1 MVMDEGSNSDT
12 VMVLVVEDEPMIRMN
27 GVDLLEDQGYRVL
40 EAASADEAIALLE
53 QAPDVR
59 LLFSDIDM
67 PGSMNGV
74 ELAELVHR
82 RWPGIRLLLTSG
94 QQKVSGDDMPQD
106 GRFLAKPY
114 SRGDVID
121 QVNDLLGQ

>member
-1 MVMDEGSNSDT
+1 MGPRIDRGT
-12 VMVLVVEDEPMIRMN
+12 MVLVVEDEPMIRMN
-27 GVDLLEDQGYRVL
+27 GVDLLEDQGYQVL
-40 EAASADEAIALLE
+40 EAASADEAITLLE

-94 QQKVSGDDMPQD
+94 QRQVSGEDMPED

-114 SRGDVID
+114 SQGDVID
-121 QVNDLLGQ
+121 QVKDLLSR